1 MAAAPGPATRGNSN
15 WLVIIVNIIWL
26 LGCESSKL
34 NFPKVLLPVS
44 EGQHVNFTL
53 VADDGCYTWYS
64 TRPNIVSI
72 LPLYE
77 NGTNCSQHAVLIAQS
92 LQSIRLSSVIIA
104 EEVVT
109 GWILRCDAIVDVIN
123 SIEIESTTRELY
135 VEDSPLE
142 LTVRALDV
150 EGNTFSS
157 LAGIPFEWNIVKDE
171 KTPDSDPASKIR
183 ILKFSEAEYLTPE
196 YISEMENQ
204 GKQGDIILVSGIQTG
219 TAKVKVRI
227 QEKYYKK
234 VCAAMVRLLVLENI
248 LLFPFQE
255 VFMLVGDRLQCTLF
269 KIVQGKISEV
279 VLTEDQ
285 YELQLQNQEIAPKG
299 DPNSPVACLD
309 QKTGIVTALQLGQAS
324 LILLYKSILSPAV
337 AAHHS
342 LDPMLAELLKGTM
355 DHLDSIKARSRV
367 PPETQC
373 AAAALSLCS
382 SSLVPTS
389 PLVSAPLVQVP
400 NPGAS
405 GESSKPPTSRRSSK
419 VPDPGQAGTSST
431 FPKRVTPP
439 HRTSEEVGSVEY
451 WCEVEEDKP
460 REVSDAFYTSTS
472 TDSEQGRKSEP
483 CTQDNSFPGTDGL
496 CTLTFLNSLIHNPY
510 IHMHLASALPNTTIH
525 VVKAAFITFSVHPG
539 ERWVLQTG
547 GLYEIEIE
555 IFDISGNQII
565 LYMDR
570 TVLSEISVSYFE
582 ILMSSPNGTYH
593 LVRVLT
599 SGHTVIN
606 ATLPSFF
613 TKDISELD
621 LIVQLHNSQE
631 VDIYRP
637 ITLIPSMIAF
647 PWQLDSPLYYYQIE
661 VVGGSG
667 NFSWFSSN
675 QTVAKVTVKGVVT
688 AGPTL
693 GESIILARDKRNQF
707 HYGEMTVYVLIPV
720 KLELMP
726 SRADVEVGQILELP
740 FMMYG
745 ILDQQ
750 MVMFY
755 DCSIIHV
762 LVEIEKRKIFAVAH
776 GRLPPG
782 PTHCSG
788 IRLRA
793 LSSGS
798 TIVTVSSVP
807 GEEQYYSSATIA
819 AYELLK
825 SVEPISV
832 ALVTLRSHK
841 EVELM
846 GGPKPW
852 VLEPSQFFTELYAEY
867 EERVE
872 IVKLR
877 MHTTRSENVYRY
889 QVTCTDYGEQ
899 LLTFR
904 VGNKPSLLNP
914 YPAVEVVQV
923 KFVCALPASLSLT
936 PLYSVLEYTRPC
948 PLPHDNKQLVPVS
961 SLRSMSVE
969 LSVLDHHGRKFD
981 NFSSLLLEC
990 NSSNET
996 LAYFHQDYI
1005 MKMVA
1010 KADGSGQKRLHGHR
1024 TVSVHGLKGTVSI
1037 TVSFRGYK
1045 EGVEA
1050 VSPQDLSLLPTSA
1063 TLELLLVDDVVIEP
1077 DNLTIFNH
1085 PSVQENLYLMEGSGY
1100 FLITSSDQTIVNATY
1115 YEAESYISVVPL
1127 LPGKT
1132 VIEIYDL
1139 CLPSSSLATA
1149 YIEVSDIS
1157 DFYLNLVSKVEINKV
1172 VPVRLWVLDYY
1183 RRSFLRKYTQ
1193 YMDLH
1198 LQTASSII
1206 SIESVEDVEKYSLNY
1221 IIRTLAVGQTNIFV
1235 TTRDR
1240 TGRKITHMLQQ
1251 LEVFPPFRLIPPKM
1265 TLIIGNMMQ
1274 IMSEGGPQPHSHI
1287 HFTISNSTVA
1297 SVNELGQVT
1306 GLELGSAEVV
1316 STIQSVSEV
1325 TGNVIV
1331 FSQDNMEV
1339 EVVQLRGIRIHVP
1352 TTRLVTNTE
1361 MPVFVMGL
1369 SSAQTPFAFGNVNP
1383 MLVFH
1388 WTTSKRDVVEVR
1400 PRHSEAYLQLLPE
1413 NNFAMMVHT
1422 LAPGRTGLKVTV
1434 HALEPSAGQ
1443 FEGNRAELSDEIQI
1457 QVFEKF
1463 RLSIFKHDVEQILI
1477 SPNSQLRLTTNRDDS
1492 ALVSIRIVH
1501 CLQNSTV
1508 IVEEGKQGLLVTG
1521 SSTSQAVIELTSLEP
1536 FGIVQNIITGVK
1548 VAPVSYVTIS
1558 TSPELH
1564 MAHGQILTAFPLGV
1578 ALTFTIH
1585 FYDSIGEM
1593 FHAQSMQLQLN
1604 LNRDDLLQISLGS
1617 KNSSYLVHAVNEGET
1632 LLRIQ
1637 DRRHPGIADYI
1648 PIPVY
1653 NAIRPDALHIV
1664 GMGDVICFSCPLVSR
1679 EGELGIWQTDS
1690 IETLQIDSGTGV
1702 GLARHSGKATVYY
1715 EVSGLVRTYRE
1726 VEVSKSKEI
1735 VFNYPAN
1742 NYLRNSPSAAG
1753 FKVSVS
1759 AGDTGKNVKGAC
1771 TPSQLEVIQNQLL
1784 PESNLAC
1791 SLEFVSAELDIQ
1803 ASEVFSV
1810 TEEFSMEAGHYI
1822 CSIRALPQSS
1832 NVQKTL
1838 STADISVVLK
1848 VSLFNEHFQDR
1859 SRQTLIPFI
1868 PEFYVNQSEVTF
1880 SKTQL
1885 TNTITVLGTDS
1896 VLEKL
1901 KIYSDSPLIEI
1912 TEVGR
1917 SDEIPQMDIY
1927 LVSVVKPSFL
1937 QQRAAPPTIYISSPL
1952 TRQSMTV
1959 AVRIVR
1965 EEQNLPALAAQHQE
1979 AGLLWQLLNSYQ
1991 VLFFTLF
1998 AVLASTSVIYIAYNT
2013 LLTQIQNV
2021 PVVFVPTPVPTDR
2034 GYNTYGP
2041 QQPYSSLSTRT
2052 WRNRMNYWLW
2062 STH

>member
-1 MAAAPGPATRGNSN
+1 M
-15 WLVIIVNIIWL
+15 

-324 LILLYKSILSPAV
+324 LILLYK
-337 AAHHS
+337 
-342 LDPMLAELLKGTM
+342 
-355 DHLDSIKARSRV
+355 
-367 PPETQC
+367 
-373 AAAALSLCS
+373 
-382 SSLVPTS
+382 
-389 PLVSAPLVQVP
+389 
-400 NPGAS
+400 N
-405 GESSKPPTSRRSSK
+405 
-419 VPDPGQAGTSST
+419 
-431 FPKRVTPP
+431 
-439 HRTSEEVGSVEY
+439 
-451 WCEVEEDKP
+451 
-460 REVSDAFYTSTS
+460 
-472 TDSEQGRKSEP
+472 
-483 CTQDNSFPGTDGL
+483 
-496 CTLTFLNSLIHNPY
+496 

-707 HYGEMTVYVLIPV
+707 HYGEMTVCGATFENKVYVLIPV

-1965 EEQNLPALAAQHQE
+1965 EEQNLPAQHQE

-2034 GYNTYGP
+2034 VKGYNTYGP